1 MRRDSAVAPL
11 RVALACRVTTYAAR
25 VTRAE
30 QREQTRERII
40 AAAVEAFADHGYEG
54 AGTRDIA
61 ARAGVTQGLIAYH
74 FESKEALWRAAADL
88 IFGELTDHL
97 PPMSDPTPAS
107 AREALRSF
115 VRFIAS
121 RPAVA
126 HFTHDAGR
134 GPGDRLRWLVDTHLA
149 DRYGFFV
156 ALLGPELAPHLYYI
170 AIGAA
175 SLAFQL
181 APECAQLT
189 GADPMDEDFVARH
202 ADLVAD
208 LLLPE

>member
-1 MRRDSAVAPL
+1 M
-11 RVALACRVTTYAAR
+11 ALACRVTTYAAR

-74 FESKEALWRAAADL
+74 FESKEALWRAATGL
-88 IFGELTDHL
+88 IFGELADHL
-97 PPMSDPTPAS
+97 PPMADPTPES
-107 AREALRSF
+107 AREALRAF
-115 VRFIAS
+115 VRFSAS
-121 RPAVA
+121 QPAVL
-126 HFTHDAGR
+126 HFMLDAGR
-134 GPGDRLRWLVDTHLA
+134 GPGDRLRWLVSTHLA
-149 DRYGFFV
+149 DRYGPFV
-156 ALLGPELAPHLYYI
+156 TMLGPELAPHLYYI

-175 SLAFQL
+175 SLVFQL

-189 GADPMDEDFVARH
+189 GRDPMEDTFIERH